1 MATIRTLTGRKAL
14 TILLGVAGTAA
25 FQLLGLPLPFLFGPM
40 TACLFAALLRAPLS
54 GPGQIAVAARTVLG
68 VAIGASVTPEVIQ
81 RLPSMLASVAIV
93 PVYILVIGLVG
104 VPFFRRICGFDPVTA
119 FYAAMPGGAADMTIF
134 GQEAGANVRQ
144 LSLVHVTR
152 LMVIMVLAPF
162 LLVHLY
168 GVSLGNPVG
177 PPMIDLPLFELALML
192 SAAILGWRG
201 AERAGLFGA
210 AILGPLIVAAILSL
224 TGVLHLRP
232 PREAM
237 WAAQF
242 FIGVGIGVSY
252 VGVTL
257 RELRDTVAGGTAFV
271 LILAAL
277 AAIVTETV
285 TLTGIAPPV
294 EGFLSFA
301 PGGQAEMSML
311 AIIAGADLGFV
322 VIHHLIRI
330 LVVILGAPLVAR
342 WFMGFSGRHNKG
354 NQP

>member
-1 MATIRTLTGRKAL
+1 MPAMLPLAGRKVL
-14 TILLGVAGTAA
+14 TLLLGLGGVAA
-25 FQLLGLPLPFLFGPM
+25 FWLLGLPLPFLFGPM
-40 TACLFAALLRAPLS
+40 TACLVAALLRAPLT
-54 GPGQIAVAARTVLG
+54 GPGRISVAARTVLG

-81 RLPSMLASVAIV
+81 RLPSMLASVALV
-93 PVYILVIGLVG
+93 PVYIVAIGLVG
-104 VPFFRRICGFDPVTA
+104 VPFFRRICGFDPITA

-152 LMVIMVLAPF
+152 LMVILVLVPF

-168 GVSLGNPVG
+168 GVGLGNPVG
-177 PPMIDLPLFELALML
+177 PPATDLPLSELATML
-192 SAAILGWRG
+192 AAAILGWKA

-224 TGVLHLRP
+224 AGFLHMRP
-232 PREAM
+232 PREAL

-242 FIGVGIGVSY
+242 FIGLGIGIGY
-252 VGVTL
+252 AGVTL
-257 RELRDTVAGGTAFV
+257 REFRDTVMGSAAFV

-294 EGFLSFA
+294 EGFLAFA

-322 VIHHLIRI
+322 VIHHLTRI
-330 LVVILGAPLVAR
+330 LLVILGAPLVAR
-342 WFMGFSGRHNKG
+342 WLIRVPDERKPS
-354 NQP
+354 